1 MSIAYITKKSIKQYA
16 NIYFVMNVPNGR
28 PRKDGEPVKPYCQ
41 VHANLLYNIE
51 NRTYQ
56 DCILQLKSLANERDA
71 AIDMLKRLDCGRY
84 IVIMDRGYDGFNMI
98 ETCNRLPDCHYI
110 IRTKAGYGL
119 QILHGEYPLLIKEL
133 LFPLYVFLFL
143 SLMDDTD
150 RQFGLWNFFV
160 FRFTI

>member
-1 MSIAYITKKSIKQYA
+1 MLLFPFHYLFWILFH
-16 NIYFVMNVPNGR
+16 NIHIHSQSSFSS
-28 PRKDGEPVKPYCQ
+28 
-41 VHANLLYNIE
+41 
-51 NRTYQ
+51 NR
-56 DCILQLKSLANERDA
+56 LVLSKSLANERDA